1 MAKQAISVTLDASNV
16 TWLKGRIGPSGARSI
31 SDLLDQIV
39 RAAREGRHSGPSTS
53 VVGTI
58 DIDAAD
64 PELAG
69 ADDAVRQ
76 LVAHSLARPV
86 VVRERTPRYGTS
98 KKRSARRG

>member
-1 MAKQAISVTLDASNV
+1 MPKQAVSVTLDASNV
-16 TWLKGRIGPSGARSI
+16 TWLKGRIGPSGARSM

-58 DIDAAD
+58 DIDGAD
-64 PELAG
+64 PELTG

-76 LVAHSLARPV
+76 LVARSLARPV
-86 VVRERTPRYGTS
+86 VVRERTARFGAPS
-98 KKRSARRG
+98 KRSARRG